1 MNTATTLRLSIKQW
15 APEDRP
21 TERLQRLGAES
32 LTDGELLA
40 ILIGSGTQQY
50 SAVDIANHVLGK
62 FNRNLNTLGKAR
74 FDEILD
80 TEGVGT
86 QTACKILAAVEFLP
100 CKRPSAEQGRRRQ
113 AATSELHPDMCT
125 ATRIYN
131 YMLPKMQDLAT
142 EEFHI
147 LLMNQNYRLIKSV
160 KISQGGITET
170 CADIRIMM
178 REAVLN
184 NATILAAC
192 HNHPSGSL
200 SPSKQDDMLTQ
211 SIKQACQVM
220 RIHFLDHVIVTDG
233 AFYSYHEQ
241 GRL

>member
-1 MNTATTLRLSIKQW
+1 MNTAALRLSIKQW

-86 QTACKILAAVEFLP
+86 QTACKILAAVEL
-100 CKRPSAEQGRRRQ
+100 GRRRQ
-113 AATSELHPDMCT
+113 TATPELHPDMST

-147 LLMNQNYRLIKSV
+147 LLMNQNYRLVKSV

-170 CADIRIMM
+170 SADIRVMM
-178 REAVLN
+178 REAVLC

-200 SPSKQDDMLTQ
+200 SPSRADDELTRA
-211 SIKQACQVM
+211 IKEACRLM
-220 RIHFLDHVIVTDG
+220 HIHFLDHVIVTDG

-241 GRL
+241 GKI

>member
-1 MNTATTLRLSIKQW
+1 MNTAALRLSIKQW

-86 QTACKILAAVEFLP
+86 QTACKILAAVEL
-100 CKRPSAEQGRRRQ
+100 GRRRQ
-113 AATSELHPDMCT
+113 MATPELHPDMST

-147 LLMNQNYRLIKSV
+147 LLMNQNYRLVKSV

-170 CADIRIMM
+170 SADIRVMM
-178 REAVLN
+178 REAVLC

-200 SPSKQDDMLTQ
+200 SPSRADDELTRA
-211 SIKQACQVM
+211 IKEACRLM

-233 AFYSYHEQ
+233 AYMSYREQ
-241 GRL
+241 GKL

>member
-1 MNTATTLRLSIKQW
+1 MNTAALRLSIKQW

-80 TEGVGT
+80 TEEVGT
-86 QTACKILAAVEFLP
+86 QTACKILAAVEL
-100 CKRPSAEQGRRRQ
+100 GRRRQ
-113 AATSELHPDMCT
+113 TATPELHPDMST

-147 LLMNQNYRLIKSV
+147 LLMNQNYRLVKSV

-170 CADIRIMM
+170 SADIRVMM
-178 REAVLN
+178 REAVLC

-200 SPSKQDDMLTQ
+200 SPSRADDELTKA
-211 SIKQACQVM
+211 IKEACRLM
-220 RIHFLDHVIVTDG
+220 RLHFLDHFIVTDG
-233 AFYSYHEQ
+233 AYMSYREQ
-241 GRL
+241 GKL

>member
-1 MNTATTLRLSIKQW
+1 MRLPISRWSI
-15 APEDRP
+15 EDRP
-21 TERLQRLGAES
+21 TERLQRMGADA
-32 LTDGELLA
+32 LTDAELLA

-50 SAVDIANHVLGK
+50 SAVDIAKHVLGK
-62 FNRNLNTLGKAR
+62 FSNNLNTLGKAR
-74 FDEILD
+74 FDQFGDI
-80 TEGVGT
+80 EGVGT
-86 QTACKILAAVEFLP
+86 QTACKIMAAVELG
-100 CKRPSAEQGRRRQ
+100 KRRQ
-113 AATSELHPDMCT
+113 ATTAELRPDMGT

-170 CADIRIMM
+170 SADIRIMM

-192 HNHPSGSL
+192 HNHPSGRVT
-200 SPSKQDDMLTQ
+200 PSRADDELTQ
-211 SIKQACQVM
+211 TIQKACQVM

-233 AFYSYHEQ
+233 AYYSYAEC
-241 GRL
+241 GKL

>member
-1 MNTATTLRLSIKQW
+1 MNTAALRLSIKQW

-32 LTDGELLA
+32 LTDAELLA

-50 SAVDIANHVLGK
+50 SAVDIGNHVLGK

-80 TEGVGT
+80 IEGVGT
-86 QTACKILAAVEFLP
+86 QTACRILAAVELG
-100 CKRPSAEQGRRRQ
+100 KRRQ
-113 AATSELHPDMCT
+113 AATAELRPDMST

-147 LLMNQNYRLIKSV
+147 LLMNQNFRLIKSER
-160 KISQGGITET
+160 ISQGGITEVS
-170 CADIRIMM
+170 ADIRIMI

-184 NATILAAC
+184 NATIMAVC
-192 HNHPSGSL
+192 HNHPSGSTR
-200 SPSKQDDMLTQ
+200 PSKQDDMLTQ
-211 SIKQACQVM
+211 SVKKACEVM

-233 AFYSYHEQ
+233 NYYSYAEN
-241 GRL
+241 GKL

>member
-1 MNTATTLRLSIKQW
+1 MNTALRLSIKQW

-50 SAVDIANHVLGK
+50 SAVDIANNVLGK

-86 QTACKILAAVEFLP
+86 QTACKILAAVEL
-100 CKRPSAEQGRRRQ
+100 GRRRQ
-113 AATSELHPDMCT
+113 TATPELHPDMST

-147 LLMNQNYRLIKSV
+147 LLMNQNYRLVKSV

-170 CADIRIMM
+170 SADIRVMM
-178 REAVLN
+178 REAVLC

-200 SPSKQDDMLTQ
+200 SPSRADDELTRA
-211 SIKQACQVM
+211 IKEACRVM

-233 AFYSYHEQ
+233 AYMSYREQ
-241 GRL
+241 GKL